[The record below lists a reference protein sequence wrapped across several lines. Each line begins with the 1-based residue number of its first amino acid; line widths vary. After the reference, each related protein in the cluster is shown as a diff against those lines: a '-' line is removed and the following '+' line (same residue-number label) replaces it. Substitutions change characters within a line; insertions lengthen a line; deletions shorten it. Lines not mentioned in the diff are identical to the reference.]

1 MDRTYHSELAID
13 NGLDGLR
20 LGELL
25 EVVPQ
30 RELPVVP
37 RRVGLRVDLEEL
49 EAQRERLLGVPA
61 DPDSPR
67 Q

>member
-1 MDRTYHSELAID
+1 MDRTYHSELGID

-20 LGELL
+20 FRKLL